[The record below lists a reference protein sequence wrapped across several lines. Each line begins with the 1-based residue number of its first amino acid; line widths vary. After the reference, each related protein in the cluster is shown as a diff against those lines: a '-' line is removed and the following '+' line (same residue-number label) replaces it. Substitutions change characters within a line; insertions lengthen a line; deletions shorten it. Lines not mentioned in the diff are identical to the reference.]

1 MFRTINTNQTLNIKT
16 TMRQLASI
24 QRILSIEPIPGAD
37 AIEKATILGWQ
48 VVIKKNEFTTG
59 DLCIYMEI
67 DSLLP
72 EQEQFEFLRPVNFRI
87 RTRKLRGQISQGICF
102 PLSIL
107 PADTVIFEGADMTA
121 LLGIEKYEPPVPP
134 DLSGLMK
141 GLFPSFIPKTDET
154 RVQVLQELLDE
165 HKGREAFITEKLD
178 GSSMTCFLRDGEF
191 GVCSRNM
198 ELHEQEANTFWKVAR
213 QLDIEPKL
221 RALGRNIAI
230 QGELVGE
237 GIQGNKLQ
245 LKGQTL
251 FIFSIFLVDEYR
263 YANFEEWTSLMKQLD
278 LPAVPVINDSYLVEN
293 DIPSILAKATTK
305 SLLNKDV
312 LAEGIVIRVKDS
324 KEHVSFKAIS
334 NEFLLK
340 FDE

>member
-1 MFRTINTNQTLNIKT
+1 
-16 TMRQLASI
+16 MRQLASI

-48 VVIKKNEFTTG
+48 VVIRKNEFSAG

-72 EQEQFEFLRPVNFRI
+72 AVDMFEFLRPVNFRI

-107 PADTVIFEGADMTA
+107 AANTVIFEGADMTDI
-121 LLGIEKYEPPVPP
+121 LGIEKYEPPIPAS
-134 DLSGLMK
+134 LSGLMK

-165 HKGREAFITEKLD
+165 HKGSEAFITEKLD
-178 GSSMTCFLRDGEF
+178 GSSMTCFLRDDEF

-198 ELHEQEANTFWKVAR
+198 ELHEQEGNTFWKVAR

-230 QGELVGE
+230 QGELMGE
-237 GIQGNKLQ
+237 GIQGNKLK

-251 FIFSIFLVDEYR
+251 FVFSIFLIDEYR
-263 YANFEEWTSLMKQLD
+263 YANFEEWTTLMKQLD
-278 LPAVPVINDSYLVEN
+278 LPAVPVISDSYLVEN
-293 DIPSILAKATTK
+293 DIPSVLAKATIK

-312 LAEGIVIRVKDS
+312 LAEGIVIRVKNS
-324 KEHVSFKAIS
+324 KEHVSFKAIN